1 MILLLGARIV
11 QERVPK
17 AVVPKSLRES
27 TLTVETTSYTTLFT
41 KLQTNS
47 IIARAIPTLLN
58 NAKSQTAFSR
68 AEIRLKSSMFKL
80 QNAT

>member
-41 KLQTNS
+41 KLQKFHNY
-47 IIARAIPTLLN
+47 
-58 NAKSQTAFSR
+58 
-68 AEIRLKSSMFKL
+68 
-80 QNAT
+80 

>member
-47 IIARAIPTLLN
+47 ITTRAIPASLYSARSQAALPR
-58 NAKSQTAFSR
+58 AK
-68 AEIRLKSSMFKL
+68 IRLKRSMFKF